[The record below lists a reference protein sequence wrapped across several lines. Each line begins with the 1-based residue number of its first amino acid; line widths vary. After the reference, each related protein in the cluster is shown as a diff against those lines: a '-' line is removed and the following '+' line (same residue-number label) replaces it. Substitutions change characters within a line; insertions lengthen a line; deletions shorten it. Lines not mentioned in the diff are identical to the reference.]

1 MKKIIALIL
10 SLTLIVA
17 LSPAVYAD
25 SGSSEEALK
34 VLSAIKPRIPDTS
47 AYEEF
52 DSSSYREGEKTVYT
66 FNWNSSKDGIYRGMY
81 VSALKNGII
90 TSFGINEDKLTPDDK
105 VGFNRIS
112 KEEAR
117 IKADTLVK
125 ALNPAIGDHLTLK
138 ADTSVESF
146 DDNGF
151 LFSIVHTESGIPV
164 FGDSGRV
171 RIDIKAEKITS
182 FSLSYTEGL
191 TYPSPIKIID
201 LATAKAAFT
210 GEIGLDIFYRS
221 YTDTKTKNLDIF
233 PLYAPKS
240 DDVYINALTGKA
252 EKVVPYFDTYFSKNE
267 SASDTILGS
276 GGANGG
282 LTDAELKEIAVLR
295 KLLSQKT
302 AEEAVRKNK
311 HFGLDEGFTLE
322 EFSTRRLSVTEELYG
337 HSLVFK
343 CTGEDRVQYVYIDI
357 NAETG
362 EVISFSNFGTKID
375 EAVAEPA
382 EDLKAKAQLILNELS
397 PQKASEYRLK
407 DNDDEN
413 SRYFVFERM
422 VNGIFVEGNTA
433 SIEFNPDNSLASYR
447 IRYTN
452 AEFPEIDSIKTKE
465 EACDRFFDYT
475 KYTLRYIPQKSAPEL
490 TKPDM
495 AALIYAPETTDVYID
510 AYTLERVNYNGTA
523 YTQPVPDEYTDISG
537 HYAEEKISAL
547 RRFGIG
553 FENSEFCP
561 DAEILQKD
569 FIILLAGA
577 FGGMGRI
584 MINETTANDEYY
596 KTAKR
601 LGIILEDEV
610 APESTVSRL
619 QAAKFIC
626 RALNIEKYAL
636 LDNIFNC
643 PFKDVESGKGYV
655 TMLWGLEIINGT
667 AKGVFS
673 PQQNLTRAQ
682 SAIIIYNAMEKG

>member
-17 LSPAVYAD
+17 LSPGVYAD
-25 SGSSEEALK
+25 SGSSEETLK

-47 AYEEF
+47 DYEEF

-66 FNWNSSKDGIYRGMY
+66 FNWSSNKDGIYRGMY
-81 VSALKNGII
+81 VSALKSGII

-117 IKADTLVK
+117 NKAEALAK
-125 ALNPAIGDHLTLK
+125 ALNPAIGDCLTLK
-138 ADTSVESF
+138 ADSSVESF

-151 LFSIVHTESGIPV
+151 LFNIVHTESGIPV

-171 RIDIKAEKITS
+171 RVDFNAEKILS
-182 FSLSYTEGL
+182 FSLTYTEAL

-201 LATAKAAFT
+201 LATAKEAFI
-210 GEIGLDIFYRS
+210 EEVGLDIFYRT
-221 YTDTKTKNLDIF
+221 YTDTKTKELHIY
-233 PLYAPKS
+233 PLYAPKN

-267 SASDTILGS
+267 AATDTILGS
-276 GGANGG
+276 GGSNGG

-295 KLLSQKT
+295 KLISQKA

-311 HFGLDEGFTLE
+311 RFGLDKSFTLE

-337 HSLVFK
+337 HSLVFRG
-343 CTGEDRVQYVYIDI
+343 TAEDSVQYIYVDI

-362 EVISFSNFGTKID
+362 EVISFSNFGTKLD
-375 EAVAEPA
+375 EKETQSTEGVKAE
-382 EDLKAKAQLILNELS
+382 AQLILNELS
-397 PQKASEYRLK
+397 PKKAPEYRLK
-407 DNDDEN
+407 EFVDEN

-433 SIEFNPDNSLASYR
+433 SIEFNSDNSLASYR

-452 AEFPEIDSIKTKE
+452 AKFPEIDSIKTEE
-465 EACDRFFDYT
+465 EACGRFFDYT
-475 KYTLRYIPQKSAPEL
+475 KYTLRYIPQKSSKEL
-490 TKPDM
+490 TKPDV
-495 AALIYAPETTDVYID
+495 AVLIYAPETTDVYID
-510 AYTLERVNYNGTA
+510 AYTLNRVNYNGTA
-523 YTQPVPDEYTDISG
+523 YTQPVPDQYTDISG
-537 HYAEEKISAL
+537 HYAEERISAL

-584 MINETTANDEYY
+584 MINESTAENEYY

-610 APESTVSRL
+610 APQSTVSRI

-626 RALNIEKYAL
+626 RALKIEKYAQ
-636 LDNIFNC
+636 LDGIFNC
-643 PFKDVESGKGYV
+643 PFKDVISDKGYV

-667 AKGVFS
+667 AAGVFS
-673 PQQNLTRAQ
+673 PKQNLTRAQ
-682 SAIIIYNAMEKG
+682 SAILIYNAMEKG

>member
-10 SLTLIVA
+10 SLVLIVA

-47 AYEEF
+47 DFEDF

-66 FNWNSSKDGIYRGMY
+66 FNWNSNKDGIYRGMY
-81 VSALKNGII
+81 VSALKSGII

-105 VGFNRIS
+105 IGFNRIT

-117 IKADTLVK
+117 KKADVLVK
-125 ALNPAIGDHLTLK
+125 ALNPAIGDCLTIQSD
-138 ADTSVESF
+138 ATTESF

-171 RIDIKAEKITS
+171 RVDINAEKITS
-182 FSLSYTEGL
+182 FNLSYTDGL
-191 TYPSPIKIID
+191 SYPSPINIID
-201 LATAKAAFT
+201 LATAKSAFT
-210 GEIGLDIFYRS
+210 KEIGLDLFYRA
-221 YTDTKTKNLDIF
+221 YTDTKTKELDIY
-233 PLYAPKS
+233 PLYAPKN
-240 DDVYINALTGKA
+240 DDIYINALTGRA
-252 EKVVPYFDTYFSKNE
+252 ERVVPYFDTYFSKNE
-267 SASDTILGS
+267 SASDSILGS
-276 GGANGG
+276 GGSNAG

-295 KLLSQKT
+295 KLLSQKA
-302 AEEAVRKNK
+302 AEDSVRKNLLL
-311 HFGLDEGFTLE
+311 GINEGFTLE

-337 HSLVFK
+337 HSLVFRRTVK
-343 CTGEDRVQYVYIDI
+343 DRMQYVYVDI

-362 EVISFSNFGTKID
+362 EVISYSNFGTKID
-375 EAVAEPA
+375 DEEVQFTEG
-382 EDLKAKAQLILNELS
+382 LKAEAQNILNELS
-397 PQKASEYRLK
+397 PQKAPEYRLK
-407 DNDDEN
+407 NSDEEN

-452 AEFPEIDSIKTKE
+452 ARFPEIDSIKTE
-465 EACDRFFDYT
+465 EDACDKFFDYT
-475 KYTLRYIPQKSAPEL
+475 KYTLRYIPQKSSKEL
-490 TKPDM
+490 TKPDV
-495 AALIYAPETTDVYID
+495 AVLIYAPETTDVYID
-510 AYTLERVNYNGTA
+510 AYTLNRVNYNGTA
-523 YTQPVPDEYTDISG
+523 YSQPVPDEYTDISG
-537 HYAEEKISAL
+537 HYAEERILAL

-561 DAEILQKD
+561 DSEILQKD

-584 MINETTANDEYY
+584 MINESTDKDEYY
-596 KTAKR
+596 KVAKR
-601 LGIILEDEV
+601 LGIIFEDEV
-610 APESTVSRL
+610 APENTVSRL

-626 RALNIEKYAL
+626 RALKIEKYAQ
-636 LDNIFNC
+636 LDSIFNC
-643 PFKDVESGKGYV
+643 PFKDVTSDKGYV
-655 TMLWGLEIINGT
+655 TMLWGLEIVNGT

-673 PQQNLTRAQ
+673 PNQKLSRAQ
-682 SAIIIYNAMEKG
+682 SAILIYNAMEKG